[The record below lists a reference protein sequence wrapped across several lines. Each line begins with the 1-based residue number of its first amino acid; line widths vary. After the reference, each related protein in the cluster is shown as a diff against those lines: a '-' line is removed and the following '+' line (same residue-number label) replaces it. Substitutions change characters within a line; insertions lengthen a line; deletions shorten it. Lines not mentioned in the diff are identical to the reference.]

1 MNTTAAKADFPRYKY
16 HLNLVQNIVHHA
28 QQQGITITSMDLE
41 SIILIFGSITEE
53 YRNLLK
59 PLTFVKCACNGKSS
73 YANLFS
79 LESLAGNVSFNSGL
93 IYFLADQSKTN
104 VIKILLADTVDDK
117 CKEISFFQVNVCTN

>member
-41 SIILIFGSITEE
+41 STILIFGSITEE

-73 YANLFS
+73 YVHMFS
-79 LESLAGNVSFNSGL
+79 LKV
-93 IYFLADQSKTN
+93 
-104 VIKILLADTVDDK
+104 
-117 CKEISFFQVNVCTN
+117 